1 MTISSQMNLP
11 TAIQNILPLLKKL
24 DVEQKLSLVHW
35 LTESPVQTSEDKE
48 DTMKL
53 TLQSAIQEG
62 LDSPRVQNFDF
73 DSHLTELK
81 KQRLDSLG

>member
-11 TAIQNILPLLKKL
+11 PAIQNILPLLKQL

-35 LTESPVQTSEDKE
+35 LTENPVQTSEDKE

-73 DSHLTELK
+73 DRHLTELK
-81 KQRLDSLG
+81 KQAIG